1 MATPPTSSPIFDS
14 ADESIYTLK
23 TTAAGPSGR
32 LPFAPEQLR
41 DEPSGN
47 LFGWTQDVGMGWSPE
62 KLGGAEFLILSTAG
76 GMRRDDGSPIAL
88 GFHTGH
94 WEVGLLVEE
103 ASKVLAAH
111 GAVPFAAACRPIGTP
126 PQRVRILTLSVKRA
140 SRRSSLLT

>member
-1 MATPPTSSPIFDS
+1 MSTPSPSPSAIFESD
-14 ADESIYTLK
+14 DESTYTLR
-23 TTAAGPSGR
+23 TTAPGPSGR

-41 DEPSGN
+41 NSPSDD

-62 KLGGAEFLILSTAG
+62 KLGGAEILILITAG

-103 ASKVLAAH
+103 ASIRLSPLATCRRKV
-111 GAVPFAAACRPIGTP
+111 RW
-126 PQRVRILTLSVKRA
+126 
-140 SRRSSLLT
+140 